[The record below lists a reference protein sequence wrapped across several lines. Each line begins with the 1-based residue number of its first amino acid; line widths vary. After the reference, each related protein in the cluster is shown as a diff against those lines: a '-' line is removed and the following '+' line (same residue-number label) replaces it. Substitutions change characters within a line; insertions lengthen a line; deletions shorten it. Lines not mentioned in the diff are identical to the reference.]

1 MLRVELFGG
10 VRATIDGRPAQA
22 PARRRAWSLLAWL
35 ALHPGLHA
43 RGEVAARFWPDVLD
57 QSARGSLRSAL
68 WSLRRAL
75 GAGAEEYL
83 VTTGDRIGIDPDRSV
98 WVDALAFA
106 ELAAAEQLEEAVE
119 LCRGPLLAGIE
130 EDWAI
135 RAADEH
141 RDRLADALE
150 RLAAA
155 AEAGG
160 DVAEALRL
168 TRRQTALDPFGEEA
182 HRRLMRRLV
191 LAGDRPAALNVYAR
205 LVDRLRRELRLAPS
219 AMTTGPGGRAAGPGP
234 GAR

>member
-1 MLRVELFGG
+1 MVPAPG
-10 VRATIDGRPAQA
+10 AWGR
-22 PARRRAWSLLAWL
+22 
-35 ALHPGLHA
+35 
-43 RGEVAARFWPDVLD
+43 
-57 QSARGSLRSAL
+57 
-68 WSLRRAL
+68 
-75 GAGAEEYL
+75 AEEYL

-106 ELAAAEQLEEAVE
+106 ELVAAEQLEEAVE

-135 RAADEH
+135 RAGDEH

-182 HRRLMRRLV
+182 HRRLMRRLA

-219 AMTTGPGGRAAGPGP
+219 AMTRALAAELRAPDREPDDPRAVAPAREPGAGRVREGPSRRPVLVGRERDLARLLAAWRAAHPGSVRSY
-234 GAR
+234 A